1 MSSTGITHVQR
12 EHTHVP
18 ETLSE
23 DQLEAQ
29 VKIVLSET
37 PTIFLLDLR
46 GTAVASDSPEYPE
59 VKTKNEAYE
68 ELLKNRAGKM
78 LYHALCCF

>member
-1 MSSTGITHVQR
+1 MQR

-18 ETLSE
+18 ESLSE
-23 DQLEAQ
+23 EQLEAQ

-59 VKTKNEAYE
+59 VKAKNESYE
-68 ELLKNRAGKM
+68 ELLKNRAGNLIK
-78 LYHALCCF
+78 LLVIKFKNGH